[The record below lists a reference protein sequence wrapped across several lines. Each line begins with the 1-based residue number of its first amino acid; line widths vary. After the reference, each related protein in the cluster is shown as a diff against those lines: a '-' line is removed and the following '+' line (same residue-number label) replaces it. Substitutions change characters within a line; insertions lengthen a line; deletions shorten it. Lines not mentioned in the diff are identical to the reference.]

1 MTVVRTALVFCF
13 LLGSMA
19 LSADPRVSNGLDPET
34 SQAIEASHQC
44 VMEYGRLCAGYAS
57 RPGVQVRRA
66 PRKDAPVIA
75 GGRIYDRGE
84 LILLLEP
91 RPTQER
97 PDWVR
102 VETVV
107 NQERA
112 AIGWL
117 PRTDVILEADLRKV
131 IGCWPISG
139 ISWHQIEAGETPE
152 KDVHLRFTPE
162 GEVFELGIGDEPVP
176 TTHGV
181 YYAQGIFRIRDES
194 EYGLDYDIIGLLFP
208 QEHRAELHLDLGML
222 LDPPYT
228 MVDREKLSGCK
239 AIPVLDLKAP
249 RITKRKRY

>member
-1 MTVVRTALVFCF
+1 MIARTALAFF
-13 LLGSMA
+13 LLLGSMA
-19 LSADPRVSNGLDPET
+19 LSADPRVSSGPDPET
-34 SQAIEASHQC
+34 LQAIEASHQC
-44 VMEYGRLCAGYAS
+44 AMEYGRLCGGYAS
-57 RPGVQVRRA
+57 RSGVQARRA

-75 GGRIYDRGE
+75 GGRIYDRGK

-91 RPTQER
+91 RPPKER

-107 NQERA
+107 NQDRA
-112 AIGWL
+112 VIGWL
-117 PRTDVILEADLRKV
+117 PRTDVVLAADFRKV

-152 KDVHLRFTPE
+152 MDVHLRFTTE
-162 GEVFELGIGDEPVP
+162 GEVFELGVGDEPVP

-181 YYAQGIFRIRDES
+181 YYAQGIFHIRDES
-194 EYGLDYDIIGLLFP
+194 EYKLDYDIVGLLFP
-208 QEHRAELHLDLGML
+208 EEHRAELHRDLGMF

-239 AIPVLDLKAP
+239 VIPVVDPTSQP
-249 RITKRKRY
+249 RD